1 MQYAI
6 PEGLI
11 VWVIIIVISVV
22 YRSIK
27 ASGGNAA
34 MPPRQRGPQN
44 PRQGQHPRPQ
54 MPRPIPIMPYQT
66 GGVPPQTVG
75 AGELPPVSQQ
85 EIEQVH
91 QELQRELERAFGQVQ
106 NVPTA
111 MQPQPIAQQ
120 QVPQQQTVAHR
131 QKRQV
136 RSSGS
141 RDAAVRTGGAVMQ
154 RPHTQGFSVEKLAQ
168 NRTRLREAYLLTELV
183 GRPRAYDI

>member
-1 MQYAI
+1 MMQYAI

-27 ASGGNAA
+27 ASGGNAS

-44 PRQGQHPRPQ
+44 PRQGQHPRSQ
-54 MPRPIPIMPYQT
+54 MPRPIPIMPNQA

-75 AGELPPVSQQ
+75 AGGQPLVSQQ

-106 NVPTA
+106 SVPTA
-111 MQPQPIAQQ
+111 MQLQPIAQQ

-131 QKRQV
+131 QKRHF
-136 RSSGS
+136 R
-141 RDAAVRTGGAVMQ
+141 RTGGA
-154 RPHTQGFSVEKLAQ
+154 TAAG
-168 NRTRLREAYLLTELV
+168 Y
-183 GRPRAYDI
+183 